1 VTETSRYDEYGDQL
15 DVRELGSLL
24 KRRKW
29 LVLGA
34 VAAFSLAFGAAAFLI
49 TPVYRVATVLA
60 PASSET
66 GLGGLGGALGQLGG
80 LASLAGVRLDGGDS
94 TTEEALAVLQSQEFI
109 QKFIAETGI
118 LPRLFEK
125 SWDPA
130 RGDWKADVRSVPT
143 PARAAKTFL
152 RSVLSVSRDKKTGL
166 VTLNIDWRD
175 REEAASWNQKIIEM
189 LNEEM
194 RSRAMADADQY
205 IAYLENELG
214 ATTLVET
221 RLAISR
227 LLDAQIKQR
236 MLARVTREFAFR
248 TVDRGMVPDA
258 DDVLRPKRLQML
270 VLGPVVGL
278 IVGVGYVL
286 LAWALAASVRPRR
299 VQDAAGGAVAPG
311 P

>member
-1 VTETSRYDEYGDQL
+1 VTETSRYDEFGDQL
-15 DVRELGSLL
+15 DIRELGTLL

-29 LVLGA
+29 IVLGA
-34 VAAFSLAFGAAAFLI
+34 VAACSLAFAAAAFLM

-60 PASSET
+60 PASAEK
-66 GLGGLGGALGQLGG
+66 GLGGLGGGLGQLGG

-94 TTEEALAVLQSQEFI
+94 TTEEALAVLQSREFI
-109 QKFIAETGI
+109 QKFIAGTGI
-118 LPRLFEK
+118 MPRLFEK

-130 RGDWKADVRSVPT
+130 RGDWKSDLGSVPT
-143 PARAAKTFL
+143 PARGAKYFS
-152 RSVLSVSRDKKTGL
+152 RNVLSVSRDKKTGL

-175 REEAASWNQKIIEM
+175 REEAAAWNQKIIGM

-194 RSRAMADADQY
+194 RGRAMADADQY

-214 ATTLVET
+214 STTLVET

-248 TVDRGMVPDA
+248 TVDRGMVPEA
-258 DDVLRPKRLQML
+258 DEVLRPKRLQLL

-278 IVGVGYVL
+278 IAGVGYVL
-286 LAWALAASVRPRR
+286 LAWALAAAAPARR
-299 VQDAAGGAVAPG
+299 GPGAAGDAVAPG
-311 P
+311 A